1 MDNIDV
7 EPNTLTLSSYALVFS
22 IVSMVLSLAAYW
34 RAGGRRD
41 LEVLQVKQR
50 LMAEDLAKWMR
61 RGFEDSLARITRAQK
76 RLAEVGRGAAENL
89 RESISLLD
97 IELGEMKKEAELGLF
112 HLKTEVSS
120 GGHAAQEMLA
130 KRVRRAE
137 GSIQV
142 LVARAEIAT
151 AEHLADINELAQAED
166 LLEDAVS
173 KVREVRMSLSE
184 EVGDDPAFEH
194 VIETLQDALRSVR
207 ERAVDHKRRID
218 SVLAASDS
226 LLASLGSSHRHAFA

>member
-1 MDNIDV
+1 MGDV
-7 EPNTLTLSSYALVFS
+7 EFEPNTLTLSSYALVFA
-22 IVSMVLSLAAYW
+22 IVSMVLALAAYW

-41 LEVLQVKQR
+41 LEVIQAKQR

-61 RGFEDSLARITRAQK
+61 KGFEDSLARIGRAQK
-76 RLAEVGRGAAENL
+76 RVGELGKEAPENL
-89 RESISLLD
+89 RASIHALEL
-97 IELGEMKKEAELGLF
+97 ELGEMRKEAELGLF

-120 GGHAAQEMLA
+120 GGHAAQEALA

-137 GSIQV
+137 GSVQV
-142 LVARAEIAT
+142 LVARSEITT
-151 AEHLADINELAQAED
+151 AEHLADRNELAQAED

-194 VIETLQDALRSVR
+194 VIETLHEALRSVR
-207 ERAVDHKRRID
+207 ERAADHKRRID

-226 LLASLGSSHRHAFA
+226 LLASLGNGYRHAHA

>member
-1 MDNIDV
+1 MENIDV
-7 EPNTLTLSSYALVFS
+7 EPNTLTFSSYALVFS
-22 IVSMVLSLAAYW
+22 IASLVLALAAYW

-61 RGFEDSLARITRAQK
+61 KGFEDSLARIARAQK
-76 RLAEVGRGAAENL
+76 RLSELSTEASEQI
-89 RESISLLD
+89 REATRVLEL
-97 IELGEMKKEAELGLF
+97 ELGEMKKEAELGLF

-120 GGHAAQEMLA
+120 GGHAAQEALA
-130 KRVRRAE
+130 KRIRRTE

-142 LVARAEIAT
+142 LVARSEIAA
-151 AEHLADINELAQAED
+151 AEKLAAADEIVQAED

-173 KVREVRMSLSE
+173 KVREVRMRLSE

-194 VIETLQDALRSVR
+194 VIETLHEALRSVR
-207 ERAVDHKRRID
+207 ARAVDHKRRID
-218 SVLAASDS
+218 SVLEASDS
-226 LLASLGSSHRHAFA
+226 LLASLGNTRHAVA